1 MNQFVEY
8 ANDEQEGSS
17 PMTLEAWLA
26 NDRQDATDTLGEDIV
41 AACEE
46 VLNYE

>member
-8 ANDEQEGSS
+8 ANDEQNEV
-17 PMTLEAWLA
+17 TLESWLA

-41 AACEE
+41 AAISE
-46 VLNYE
+46 VIDYE

>member
-8 ANDEQEGSS
+8 ANDEHSEI
-17 PMTLEAWLA
+17 TLESWLA

-41 AACEE
+41 AAISE
-46 VLNYE
+46 VIEVE

>member
-8 ANDEQEGSS
+8 ANDEHSEVT
-17 PMTLEAWLA
+17 METWLA